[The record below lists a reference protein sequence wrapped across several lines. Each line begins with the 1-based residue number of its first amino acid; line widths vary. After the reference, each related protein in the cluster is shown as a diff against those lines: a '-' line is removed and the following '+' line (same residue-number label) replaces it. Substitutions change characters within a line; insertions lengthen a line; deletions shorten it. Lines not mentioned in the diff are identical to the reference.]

1 MRVGIAGYGLA
12 GRSFHAP
19 LLKGCGFEVATVLT
33 GNATRAR
40 QAKEDFPLVKVVEN
54 LAEFLAQELDLVVVA
69 TANSVHADHAL
80 AAIAAG
86 IPVVVEKP
94 MGRTVAETL
103 RILDASEKS
112 GVPVTAFYNRQWDS
126 DMLTL
131 KKVATNGLIGKV
143 FRLDSRFERYRPQ
156 LNPSAWRET
165 LSPEE
170 GGGLLLDLQTHLLS
184 TALDAFGPADL
195 TYASIRKIRG
205 ESEDDVVLNLR
216 HDSGVDSYCSVS
228 AISGST
234 GPRIR
239 ALGTEGALIIEELD
253 PQEALLRAGN
263 YPEGGIWQVPTTSNA
278 YIQRGDQR
286 EEIQAVPGNYGHFYL
301 AVAGALEG
309 KNPMP
314 VGRDQILAVAS
325 IIDKA
330 REISVR

>member
-263 YPEGGIWQVPTTSNA
+263 YPEGGIWQVPTTSKA

>member
-19 LLKGCGFEVATVLT
+19 LLKGCGFEVAAVLT
-33 GNATRAR
+33 GNSTRAR
-40 QAKEDFPLVKVVEN
+40 QAKEDFPLIKVVEN
-54 LAEFLAQELDLVVVA
+54 LNDLLAQELDLVVIA
-69 TANSVHADHAL
+69 TANSSHAEYAL
-80 AAIAAG
+80 AAISAG

-94 MGRTVAETL
+94 MGRTVAETE
-103 RILDASEKS
+103 RILDAGEEA
-112 GVPVTAFYNRQWDS
+112 GVPVTAFYNRRWDS

-131 KKVATNGLIGKV
+131 EKVASNGLIGKV
-143 FRLDSRFERYRPQ
+143 FRLDSRFERFRPQ

-165 LSPEE
+165 LTPEE

-184 TALDAFGPADL
+184 TALDAFGPAEL
-195 TYASIRKIRG
+195 TYASVRKIRG

-216 HDSGVDSYCSVS
+216 HTSGVDSYCSVS

-239 ALGTEGALIIEELD
+239 VLGTEGALIIEELD

-263 YPEGGIWQVPTTSNA
+263 FPEGGIWQVPTASKA

-301 AVAGALEG
+301 SVAGALEG

-314 VGRDQILAVAS
+314 VSPEDILAVAT

>member
-19 LLKGCGFEVATVLT
+19 LLKGCGFDVAAVLT
-33 GNATRAR
+33 GNSTRAR

-54 LAEFLAQELDLVVVA
+54 LNDLLAQELDLVVIA
-69 TANSVHADHAL
+69 TANSSHAEYAL
-80 AAIAAG
+80 AAINAG

-94 MGRTVAETL
+94 MGRTVAETQ
-103 RILDASEKS
+103 RILEASAKA
-112 GVPVTAFYNRQWDS
+112 GVPVTAFYNRRWDS

-131 KKVATNGLIGKV
+131 KKVANNGLIGKV
-143 FRLDSRFERYRPQ
+143 FRLDSRFERFRPQ

-165 LSPEE
+165 LTPEE

-195 TYASIRKIRG
+195 TYASVRRIRG

-216 HDSGVDSYCSVS
+216 HISGVDSYCSVS

-239 ALGTEGALIIEELD
+239 ALGTEGALIIEDLD

-263 YPEGGIWQVPTTSNA
+263 FPEGGIWQVPTSSKA

-286 EEIQAVPGNYGHFYL
+286 EEIQAVPGNYGYFYL
-301 AVAGALEG
+301 AVADALEG
-309 KNPMP
+309 KNSMP
-314 VGRDQILAVAS
+314 VSPEEILAVATM
-325 IIDKA
+325 IDKA

>member
-33 GNATRAR
+33 GNSTRAR

-54 LAEFLAQELDLVVVA
+54 FTDFLAQDLDLVVVA
-69 TANSVHADHAL
+69 TANSVHTDHAL

-131 KKVATNGLIGKV
+131 KKVASNGLIGKV

-205 ESEDDVVLNLR
+205 DSEDDVVLNLR
-216 HDSGVDSYCSVS
+216 HHSGVDSYCSVS

-263 YPEGGIWQVPTTSNA
+263 YPEGGIWQVPTSSKV

-301 AVAGALEG
+301 EVAGALEG

-314 VGRDQILAVAS
+314 VSRDQILAVAS

>member
-19 LLKGCGFEVATVLT
+19 LLKGCGFDVAAVLT
-33 GNATRAR
+33 GNSTRAR
-40 QAKEDFPLVKVVEN
+40 QAKEDFPLIKVVEN
-54 LAEFLAQELDLVVVA
+54 LNDLLAHELDLVVIA
-69 TANSVHADHAL
+69 TANSSHAEYAL
-80 AAIAAG
+80 AAIDAG

-94 MGRTVAETL
+94 MGRTVAETE
-103 RILDASEKS
+103 RILDAGEEA
-112 GVPVTAFYNRQWDS
+112 GVPVTAFYNRRWDS

-131 KKVATNGLIGKV
+131 KKVASNGLIGKV
-143 FRLDSRFERYRPQ
+143 FRLDSRFERFRPQ

-165 LSPEE
+165 LTPEE

-184 TALDAFGPADL
+184 TALDAFGPAEL
-195 TYASIRKIRG
+195 TYASVRKIRG

-216 HDSGVDSYCSVS
+216 HTSGVDSYCSVS

-239 ALGTEGALIIEELD
+239 VLGTEGALIIEELD

-263 YPEGGIWQVPTTSNA
+263 FPEGGIWQVPTASKA

-301 AVAGALEG
+301 SVAGALEG

-314 VGRDQILAVAS
+314 VSPEDILAVAT

>member
-33 GNATRAR
+33 SNSTRAR
-40 QAKEDFPLVKVVEN
+40 QAKEDFPLVKVVDTFSD
-54 LAEFLAQELDLVVVA
+54 FLSHDLDLVVVA
-69 TANSVHADHAL
+69 TANAVHSEHAL
-80 AAIAAG
+80 AAIKAG

-94 MGRTVAETL
+94 IGRTVSETL
-103 RILDASEKS
+103 TILDAADKA
-112 GVPVTAFYNRQWDS
+112 GVAITAFYNRLWDS
-126 DMLTL
+126 DILTV
-131 KKVATNGLIGKV
+131 KKVATNGTIGKV

-165 LSPEE
+165 LTPEE

-184 TALDAFGPADL
+184 TALNCFGSADL

-205 ESEDDVVLNLR
+205 NSEDDVVLNLK
-216 HDSGVDSYCSVS
+216 HHSGVDSYCSVS

-239 ALGTEGALIIEELD
+239 LLGTEGALIIEDLD

-263 YPEGGIWQVPTTSNA
+263 FPEGGIWNVPTSSKA
-278 YIQRGDQR
+278 YIQRGDSR
-286 EEIQAVPGNYGHFYL
+286 EEIEAVPGNYGHFYL

-309 KNPMP
+309 KNAMP
-314 VGRDQILAVAS
+314 ISREQILEVAT

>member
-19 LLKGCGFEVATVLT
+19 LLKGCGFEVAAVLT
-33 GNATRAR
+33 GNSTRAR
-40 QAKEDFPLVKVVEN
+40 QAKEDFPLIKVVEN
-54 LAEFLAQELDLVVVA
+54 FNDLLARELDLVVIA
-69 TANSVHADHAL
+69 TANSSHAEYAL
-80 AAIAAG
+80 AAINAG

-94 MGRTVAETL
+94 MGRTVAETE
-103 RILDASEKS
+103 RILDAGEEA
-112 GVPVTAFYNRQWDS
+112 GVPVTAFYNRRWDS

-131 KKVATNGLIGKV
+131 KKVASNGLIGKV
-143 FRLDSRFERYRPQ
+143 FRLDSRFERFRPQ

-165 LSPEE
+165 LTPEE

-184 TALDAFGPADL
+184 TALDAFGPAEL
-195 TYASIRKIRG
+195 TYASVRKIRG

-216 HDSGVDSYCSVS
+216 HTSGVDSYCSVS

-239 ALGTEGALIIEELD
+239 VLGTEGALIIEELD

-263 YPEGGIWQVPTTSNA
+263 FPEGGIWQVPTASKA

-301 AVAGALEG
+301 SVAGALEG

-314 VGRDQILAVAS
+314 VSPEDILAVAT

>member
-19 LLKGCGFEVATVLT
+19 LLKGCGFEVAAVLT
-33 GNATRAR
+33 GNSTRAR

-54 LAEFLAQELDLVVVA
+54 LSDLLARQLDLVVIA
-69 TANSVHADHAL
+69 TANSSHTEYAL
-80 AAIAAG
+80 AAISAG

-94 MGRTVAETL
+94 MGRTVAETQ
-103 RILDASEKS
+103 RILDAGEKA
-112 GVPVTAFYNRQWDS
+112 GVPVTAFYNRRWDS

-131 KKVATNGLIGKV
+131 KKVASNGLIGKV

-184 TALDAFGPADL
+184 TALDAFGPAEL
-195 TYASIRKIRG
+195 TYASVRKIRG

-216 HDSGVDSYCSVS
+216 HASGVDSYCSVS

-239 ALGTEGALIIEELD
+239 ALGNEGALIIEDLD

-263 YPEGGIWQVPTTSNA
+263 FPEGGIWQVPTASKA

-286 EEIQAVPGNYGHFYL
+286 EEIQAVPGNYGHFYQ
-301 AVAGALEG
+301 AVAGSLEG

-314 VGRDQILAVAS
+314 VSAEDILAVAT

>member
-19 LLKGCGFEVATVLT
+19 LLKGCGFDVTAILT
-33 GNATRAR
+33 GNSTRAR
-40 QAKEDFPLVKVVEN
+40 QAKEDFPSVKVVEN
-54 LAEFLAQELDLVVVA
+54 LKDLLAHELDLVVIA
-69 TANSVHADHAL
+69 TGNSSHAEYAL
-80 AAIAAG
+80 AAINAG

-94 MGRTVAETL
+94 MGRTVAETE
-103 RILDASEKS
+103 RILDASEKA
-112 GVPVTAFYNRQWDS
+112 GVPVTAFYNRRWDS
-126 DMLTL
+126 DILTL
-131 KKVATNGLIGKV
+131 KKVVSNGLIGKV
-143 FRLDSRFERYRPQ
+143 FRLDSRFERFRPQ

-184 TALDAFGPADL
+184 TALDVFGPADL

-205 ESEDDVVLNLR
+205 ESEDDVVLTLR
-216 HDSGVDSYCSVS
+216 HHSGVDSYCSVS

-239 ALGTEGALIIEELD
+239 ALGTEGALIVEELD

-263 YPEGGIWQVPTTSNA
+263 FPEGGIWKVPTSSKA
-278 YIQRGDQR
+278 FIQRGDQR
-286 EEIQAVPGNYGHFYL
+286 EEIDAVPGNYGQFYI

-314 VGRDQILAVAS
+314 VSGEEILAVATL
-325 IIDKA
+325 IDQA
-330 REISVR
+330 RAINVR

>member
-33 GNATRAR
+33 GNSTRAR

-54 LAEFLAQELDLVVVA
+54 FTDFLAQDLDLVVVA
-69 TANSVHADHAL
+69 TANAVHADHAL

-94 MGRTVAETL
+94 MGRSVSETQ
-103 RILDASEKS
+103 RILEASEKS

-131 KKVATNGLIGKV
+131 KKVANNGLIGKV

-165 LSPEE
+165 LSPED

-195 TYASIRKIRG
+195 TYASVRKIRG

-216 HDSGVDSYCSVS
+216 HHSGVDSYCSVS

-234 GPRIR
+234 TPRIR
-239 ALGTEGALIIEELD
+239 ALGTEGALVIEELD

-263 YPEGGIWQVPTTSNA
+263 YPEGGIWQVPTSSKA

-286 EEIQAVPGNYGHFYL
+286 EEIQAVPGNYGQFYIE
-301 AVAGALEG
+301 VAGALEG
-309 KNPMP
+309 KNAMP
-314 VGRDQILAVAS
+314 VSASHILAVAS

>member
-19 LLKGCGFEVATVLT
+19 LLKGCGFEVAAVLT
-33 GNATRAR
+33 GNSTRAR

-54 LAEFLAQELDLVVVA
+54 LSDLLAQQLDLVVIA
-69 TANSVHADHAL
+69 TANSSHTEYAL
-80 AAIAAG
+80 AAISAG

-94 MGRTVAETL
+94 MGRTVAETH
-103 RILDASEKS
+103 RILDAGEKA
-112 GVPVTAFYNRQWDS
+112 GVPVTAFYNRRWDS

-131 KKVATNGLIGKV
+131 KKVASNGLIGKV

-184 TALDAFGPADL
+184 TALDAFGPAEL
-195 TYASIRKIRG
+195 TYASVRKIRG

-216 HDSGVDSYCSVS
+216 HASGVDSYCSVS

-239 ALGTEGALIIEELD
+239 ALGTEGALIIEDLD

-263 YPEGGIWQVPTTSNA
+263 FPEGGIWQVPTASKA

-286 EEIQAVPGNYGHFYL
+286 EEIQAVPGNYGHFYQ
-301 AVAGALEG
+301 AVAGSLEG

-314 VGRDQILAVAS
+314 VSAEDILAVAT